1 MRPPSSLRDSVGILS
16 VVLLHWLLPSQVIRI
31 LEAEQL
37 GKQLGQLRPSFEIV
51 VVAGVRRPLLGSGNV
66 HSPWQTFALMSS
78 WSRLQLVPLPPSWQV
93 ERPGVSERW
102 WALPGQGSEVE
113 QRG

>member
-51 VVAGVRRPLLGSGNV
+51 VVAGVRRPLLGSGSV
-66 HSPWQTFALMSS
+66 HFPWRTFALPFSLVL
-78 WSRLQLVPLPPSWQV
+78 LQLLPLHPP
-93 ERPGVSERW
+93 
-102 WALPGQGSEVE
+102 
-113 QRG
+113 